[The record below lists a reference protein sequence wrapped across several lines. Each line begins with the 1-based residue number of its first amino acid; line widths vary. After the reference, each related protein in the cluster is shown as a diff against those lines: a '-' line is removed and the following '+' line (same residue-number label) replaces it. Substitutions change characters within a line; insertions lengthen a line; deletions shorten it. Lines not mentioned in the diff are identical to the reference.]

1 MMFDLLRP
9 YITIVRLWI
18 GMIVLISAGG
28 YIAYLNHRT
37 HELERE
43 LSFMKQTV
51 GICTRER
58 SRLRTVAQVQAQNI
72 TALTRYYRSRKCLD
86 VRPGELANEELS
98 LQ

>member
-18 GMIVLISAGG
+18 GMTVLVSAGG
-28 YIAYLNHRT
+28 YIAYLSHRA

-51 GICTRER
+51 ETCSRER
-58 SRLRTVAQVQAQNI
+58 SKLRAVAQVQAQNI
-72 TALTRYYRSRKCLD
+72 TALTRYYARRKCLD
-86 VRPGELANEELS
+86 LRPGELADQELS
-98 LQ
+98 LE